1 MTWGYPHD
9 LGKLHSRANL
19 IDIHR
24 HPPLGSHWWF
34 SALNPDMVGR
44 ANVGQLSK
52 SSPFSHQNVG
62 ISNFRAL
69 FSSSQ
74 LATRVFLCPPFCATL
89 KFSNPRPSLP
99 FVSDVTGVLTK
110 RVNCTSTPKRV
121 PLYRH
126 LCWDGIRHS
135 ALAMSL
141 DAAWRCCQKNTIP
154 HIAVWNKFSIVWRCV
169 KN

>member
-99 FVSDVTGVLTK
+99 FVSDVTGVLDK
-110 RVNCTSTPKRV
+110 ESKLHQHPQKGAFIPTPM
-121 PLYRH
+121 L
-126 LCWDGIRHS
+126 WWHS

-141 DAAWRCCQKNTIP
+141 DAAWD
-154 HIAVWNKFSIVWRCV
+154 AVKKTQFLISQCGTNSQIVWRCV